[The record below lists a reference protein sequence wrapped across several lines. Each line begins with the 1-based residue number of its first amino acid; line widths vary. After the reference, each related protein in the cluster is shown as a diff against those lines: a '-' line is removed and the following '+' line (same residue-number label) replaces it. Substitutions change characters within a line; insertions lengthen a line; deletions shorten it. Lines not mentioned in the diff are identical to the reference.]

1 MITHQNGY
9 LTPSLLPDAPE
20 PFPQFWAKLLHL
32 ISRFPPFSNWLR
44 SRTHAE
50 AFEPSSVQ
58 LPESR
63 STRSRSAVSPAASD
77 ERSRQN
83 DGSHLG
89 FAGSDAGPE
98 NGVPGRP
105 AHLPGRR
112 CRGFLLSLRRSR
124 AADC

>member
-1 MITHQNGY
+1 MIPNQSGY
-9 LTPSLLPDAPE
+9 LPPSLLPDAPE
-20 PFPQFWAKLLHL
+20 PFPQFWAKLPRL
-32 ISRFPPFSNWLR
+32 ISRIPHFSNWLR

-63 STRSRSAVSPAASD
+63 STRSRSVVSHAASD

-89 FAGSDAGPE
+89 FAGSDAEPE
-98 NGVPGRP
+98 NGAPGRP
-105 AHLPGRR
+105 AHLPPRR
-112 CRGFLLSLRRSR
+112 STGFLLSCHFSPP
-124 AADC
+124 AH